1 MGDICSANLQGV
13 ALSKLRLEFLAMSF
27 VPWQHQKDFVVIAAM
42 NKICSQLKSYLRRN
56 SPTLQLLQGQ
66 VEGENR
72 QSRK

>member
-42 NKICSQLKSYLRRN
+42 NKILQLKSYLRRN